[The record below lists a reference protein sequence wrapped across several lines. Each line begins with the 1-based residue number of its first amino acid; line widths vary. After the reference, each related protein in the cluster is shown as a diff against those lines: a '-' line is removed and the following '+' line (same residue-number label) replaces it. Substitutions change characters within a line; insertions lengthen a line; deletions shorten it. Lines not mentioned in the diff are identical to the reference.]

1 MESRMSFLSNLF
13 NKRSSAPIARDRLQI
28 LLAHE
33 RMSVDGSGNQDDLL
47 AKLHREIMEVIKR
60 HISVDQDK
68 VQIKM
73 DRGAQC
79 SVLEIDVEVP
89 GLTDRLAKKDDKDKD
104 DKDKKD

>member
-1 MESRMSFLSNLF
+1 MSFLSNLF

-33 RMSVDGSGNQDDLL
+33 RMSVDGDNQDDLL

-89 GLTDRLAKKDDKDKD
+89 GLTDRLNKKD
-104 DKDKKD
+104 

>member
-1 MESRMSFLSNLF
+1 MSFLANLF

-33 RMSVDGSGNQDDLL
+33 RMSVDGDNQDDLL

-89 GLTDRLAKKDDKDKD
+89 GLTDRLSKKD
-104 DKDKKD
+104 

>member
-1 MESRMSFLSNLF
+1 MTFLSSLF
-13 NKRSSAPIARDRLQI
+13 KKRSSAPIARDRLQI

-33 RMSVDGSGNQDDLL
+33 RMSAGDDGQDDLL
-47 AKLHREIMEVIKR
+47 TKLHREILEVIKR

-68 VQIKM
+68 VQIKL

-89 GLTDRLAKKDDKDKD
+89 GLTDKPRQG
-104 DKDKKD
+104 

>member
-1 MESRMSFLSNLF
+1 MSFLSNLF

-33 RMSVDGSGNQDDLL
+33 RMSVDGDNQDDLL

-89 GLTDRLAKKDDKDKD
+89 GLTDRVAKKD
-104 DKDKKD
+104 

>member
-1 MESRMSFLSNLF
+1 MSFLSNLF

-33 RMSVDGSGNQDDLL
+33 RMSVDGDNQDDLL

-89 GLTDRLAKKDDKDKD
+89 GLTDRLSKKD
-104 DKDKKD
+104 

>member
-1 MESRMSFLSNLF
+1 MSFLSSFLK
-13 NKRSSAPIARDRLQI
+13 KRSTAPVARDRLQI

-33 RMSVDGSGNQDDLL
+33 RMGGEGQDDLL

-60 HISVDQDK
+60 HVSVDQDK

-89 GLTDRLAKKDDKDKD
+89 GLTDRKPAPGNNG
-104 DKDKKD
+104 